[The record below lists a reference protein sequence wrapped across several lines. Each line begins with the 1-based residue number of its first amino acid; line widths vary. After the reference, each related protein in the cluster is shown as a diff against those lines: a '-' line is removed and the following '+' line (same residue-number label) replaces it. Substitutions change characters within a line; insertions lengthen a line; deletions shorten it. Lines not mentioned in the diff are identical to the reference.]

1 MGGKKRK
8 CVHDIHKDKWETRA
22 SFLTMAFCL
31 PFLGCCV
38 FFGDAVVVTGFT
50 SWRFTCALFQAYS
63 SSNSSENYEGGTALF
78 VRFIGWN
85 LLCSGLWSSRMFR
98 GGINAGGYKYSF
110 SVHFAFW
117 LRHIFA
123 GVLFL
128 EENGFWVRGGLVE
141 RGKTVLI
148 KCIHSEVL
156 VRDVFNLLCHVA
168 SLLDWLFCCWADGN
182 SEGEYGNECHT
193 NTHKYYEV

>member
-1 MGGKKRK
+1 MIFTRTSGKHEQ
-8 CVHDIHKDKWETRA
+8 VFWQWLFVSLFWDA
-22 SFLTMAFCL
+22 V
-31 PFLGCCV
+31 CV
-38 FFGDAVVVTGFT
+38 FRRCSCSD
-50 SWRFTCALFQAYS
+50 RFYILTIHLCVISAIHSYS
-63 SSNSSENYEGGTALF
+63 SSNSSENYEGGTALS